1 MSGSNTL
8 QLAAPRSVSAI
19 GRSNVSLLPRP
30 RAGSAPRVVIAH
42 DYLTQAG
49 GAERVVL
56 SLLEAFPDAPIVT
69 SVYDADGTFGQF
81 RGHEIRTSPLQRVA
95 AFRRDPRRALAF
107 LPRTWSSTVINDAD
121 VVVCSSTG
129 FSHGVT
135 ADAAK
140 LVYCHNPARWLHQP
154 DDYMPEQGRPVRL
167 VVRALDNYLRTW
179 DQQAA
184 RSATSYLANST
195 VVAERIRTTYGLHA
209 DVVHPPAA
217 LDQTISAVRPA
228 GVEPGFLLT
237 MARSRGYKN
246 TVIACQAVEALPD
259 ARLVV
264 VGGALPERPGGGAW
278 SPRIVG
284 LGRVSDA
291 ELGWLYDNCRALV
304 APAYEDFGLGPIE
317 AAMFGKPTVGLRAGG
332 YLDTVQDG
340 RTGLLVSSPTVT
352 AFAAGI
358 DRLSRT
364 YFDPAVIKR
373 HAEKF
378 SVARFVE
385 TIRGHVD
392 HTLAVPMAA

>member
-69 SVYDADGTFGQF
+69 SMYDADGTFGQF

-195 VVAERIRTTYGLHA
+195 VVAERIRTT
-209 DVVHPPAA
+209 
-217 LDQTISAVRPA
+217 
-228 GVEPGFLLT
+228 
-237 MARSRGYKN
+237 
-246 TVIACQAVEALPD
+246 
-259 ARLVV
+259 
-264 VGGALPERPGGGAW
+264 
-278 SPRIVG
+278 
-284 LGRVSDA
+284 
-291 ELGWLYDNCRALV
+291 
-304 APAYEDFGLGPIE
+304 
-317 AAMFGKPTVGLRAGG
+317 
-332 YLDTVQDG
+332 
-340 RTGLLVSSPTVT
+340 
-352 AFAAGI
+352 
-358 DRLSRT
+358 
-364 YFDPAVIKR
+364 
-373 HAEKF
+373 
-378 SVARFVE
+378 
-385 TIRGHVD
+385 
-392 HTLAVPMAA
+392 